1 MRGAVV
7 ETLKSESKCTRLKPV
22 ISWKYE
28 EY

>member
-7 ETLKSESKCTRLKPV
+7 ETLKSESKYARLKPV